1 MNYIGS
7 KFSLLDF
14 LQDSIKS
21 VNLNLENITF
31 CDMFAG
37 TCSVAK
43 AFKKQVKQ
51 VIANDLEFYSF
62 VLAQNYIV
70 NHTKMPKIKEIF
82 NELNDE
88 NLTPI
93 KQGKIY
99 KYYAKGGGSNR
110 QYFSDENAMKIDA
123 IREKIQN
130 YKNNNKI
137 NNAQYFHLL
146 ASLLESADK
155 VANTACVYG
164 AFLKKI
170 KKSATK
176 KMFLSPAE
184 FELNKNSHTAYNDKY
199 MFLSYNNE
207 GVILFEVI
215 AKIMQKYGHYEIFS
229 TDYKRF
235 KADNKRE
242 YKADNMV

>member
-70 NHTKMPKIKEIF
+70 NHTKMPKIKENF

-93 KQGKIY
+93 KQ
-99 KYYAKGGGSNR
+99 
-110 QYFSDENAMKIDA
+110 
-123 IREKIQN
+123 
-130 YKNNNKI
+130 
-137 NNAQYFHLL
+137 
-146 ASLLESADK
+146 
-155 VANTACVYG
+155 
-164 AFLKKI
+164 
-170 KKSATK
+170 
-176 KMFLSPAE
+176 
-184 FELNKNSHTAYNDKY
+184 
-199 MFLSYNNE
+199 
-207 GVILFEVI
+207 
-215 AKIMQKYGHYEIFS
+215 
-229 TDYKRF
+229 
-235 KADNKRE
+235 RE
-242 YKADNMV
+242 YKADNTVEYLHFLQKIVKLKFKDKR